1 MATGCPDRKRRGTLA
16 GSPAAPGSASSLFMS
31 EWINDARQAIAA
43 GCGFCEAVRSTLAA
57 RLAPAGVPD
66 ARLLE
71 REQNVVHG
79 FAWAAATLAALEA
92 TADWAARAQGDGRF
106 GPPEELALR
115 IGFGEAL
122 GQLVHGLP
130 MSASE
135 VVRASAFGCEAEA
148 RALAADPAVAR
159 FLGEGSTSETRAAF
173 AALLAEGQRPDE
185 ALGDETLDLVRE
197 SFRAF
202 TAEKIAPHAHQW
214 HLTDALIPDE
224 VIAEMAQLGVF
235 GVCIPAEYGGLGMG
249 KLAMAVVS
257 EELSRG
263 WICAGSLG
271 TRSEIAGELI
281 AHNGTPEQKAH
292 FLPRIADGS
301 CLPTA
306 VFTEPD
312 TGSDLAAVRTRAEK
326 QADGSWQ
333 VTGAKTWITHAARAD
348 LMTLLARTDPGQPGY
363 AGLSMLLA
371 EKTRG
376 TDAAPF
382 PDAGID
388 GSEIAV
394 LGYRGMKEYAL
405 GFDGFAVAAD
415 GLLGGRE
422 GQGFKQLMRT
432 FEGARI
438 QTAARAVGVAWN
450 AFDLALDYALGRR
463 QFGQPIAAFPR
474 VADKLALMA
483 ADIVMA
489 RELTYFAA
497 RAKDARARCDIE
509 AGMAKLLAAR
519 TAWNAADNAVQIHGG
534 NGYAL
539 EYPISR
545 VLCDARILN
554 IFEGAAEIQAQVIG
568 RGLLAA
574 KGQARAT

>member
-1 MATGCPDRKRRGTLA
+1 MDDGIDCARAGLVAAREYAEKVRLA
-16 GSPAAPGSASSLFMS
+16 VAQQVAPGGAV
-31 EWINDARQAIAA
+31 DAAL
-43 GCGFCEAVRSTLAA
+43 V
-57 RLAPAGVPD
+57 
-66 ARLLE
+66 E
-71 REQNVVHG
+71 RAQHQVHG
-79 FAWAAATLAALEA
+79 FAWIAASIAALEA
-92 TADWAARAQGDGRF
+92 TLDWAVRAEAAGAF
-106 GPPEELALR
+106 GESEALTLQ
-115 IGFGEAL
+115 IGFGEYLA
-122 GQLVHGLP
+122 QIAYGLP

-135 VVRASAFGCEAEA
+135 IVRPAAFGTDAAA
-148 RALAADPAVAR
+148 RDFAAHPAVAR
-159 FLGEGSTSETRAAF
+159 LLAEGNTAHTRAAL
-173 AALLAEGQRPDE
+173 AALLAQGVRPDE
-185 ALGDETLDLVRE
+185 ALGDETLDLIRQQ
-197 SFRAF
+197 FRAF
-202 TAEKIAPHAHQW
+202 TAEQITPFAHQW
-214 HLTDALIPDE
+214 HLDDALIPDA
-224 VIAEMAQLGVF
+224 VIAEMAALGVF
-235 GVCIPAEYGGLGMG
+235 GVCIPEEHGGLGLG
-249 KLAMAVVS
+249 KLAMALVS

-281 AHNGTPEQKAH
+281 VQNGTPEQKAR

-312 TGSDLAAVRTRAEK
+312 TGSDLAAVRTRAER
-326 QADGSWQ
+326 QADGSWR

-348 LMTLLARTDPGQPGY
+348 LMTMLVRTDPAQPGY

-376 TDAAPF
+376 SDAEPF
-382 PDAGID
+382 PDAGIE

-405 GFDGFAVAAD
+405 GLDGFTVAAD
-415 GLLGGRE
+415 GLLGGEE

-463 QFGQPIAAFPR
+463 QFGQPLTAFPR

-483 ADIVMA
+483 VETVMA
-489 RELTYFAA
+489 RELTYYAA
-497 RAKDARARCDIE
+497 RAKDRHARCDIE

-519 TAWNAADNAVQIHGG
+519 TAWSAADNAVQIHGG

-568 RGLLAA
+568 RGLLA
-574 KGQARAT
+574 GQRG

>member
-1 MATGCPDRKRRGTLA
+1 MSDLVLNQWIGIARASLGAARQYAQAVRAATARRF
-16 GSPAAPGSASSLFMS
+16 APG
-31 EWINDARQAIAA
+31 
-43 GCGFCEAVRSTLAA
+43 
-57 RLAPAGVPD
+57 GVPD
-66 ARLLE
+66 AGLLA
-71 REQNVVHG
+71 REQHRVHG
-79 FAWAAATLAALEA
+79 YAWVAASIAALEA
-92 TADWAARAQGDGRF
+92 TLDWAVRAEGAGRF
-106 GPPEELALR
+106 GAAEALVLR
-115 IGFGEAL
+115 IGFGEYLA
-122 GQLVHGLP
+122 QIATGLP
-130 MSASE
+130 MSAAE
-135 VVRASAFGCEAEA
+135 VVRPAALGTAAEA
-148 RALAADPAVAR
+148 QAFAAHPAVAH
-159 FLGEGSTSETRAAF
+159 LLAEGNTPETRADL
-173 AALLAEGQRPDE
+173 AALLAGGARPDE
-185 ALGDETLDLVRE
+185 GLGDESLDLIRNQM
-197 SFRAF
+197 RAF
-202 TAEKIAPHAHQW
+202 TARAITPHAHGW
-214 HLTDALIPDE
+214 HLADALIPDS
-224 VIAEMAQLGVF
+224 VIAEMASLGVF
-235 GVCIPAEYGGLGMG
+235 GLCIPEDHGGLGLG
-249 KLAMAVVS
+249 KLAMALVS

-281 AHNGTPEQKAH
+281 AANGTAEQKARW
-292 FLPRIADGS
+292 LPRIADGS

-312 TGSDLAAVRTRAEK
+312 TGSDLAAVRTRALR
-326 QADGSWQ
+326 QSDGSWQ

-348 LMTLLARTDPGQPGY
+348 LMTMLVRTDPATPGY
-363 AGLSMLLA
+363 GGLSMLLA

-376 TDAAPF
+376 SEAEPF
-382 PDAGID
+382 PDAGIE

-405 GFDGFAVAAD
+405 GLDGFVVAAD

-450 AFDLALDYALGRR
+450 AFDLALDYAMGRK
-463 QFGQPIAAFPR
+463 QFGEALVGFPR
-474 VADKLALMA
+474 VADKLSLMA
-483 ADIVMA
+483 AEIVMA
-489 RELTYFAA
+489 RELTYAAA
-497 RAKDARARCDIE
+497 RAKDSGARCDIE

-519 TAWNAADNAVQIHGG
+519 VAWSAADNAVQIHGG

-568 RGLLAA
+568 RGLLAGQ
-574 KGQARAT
+574 GQAPNPESTA

>member
-1 MATGCPDRKRRGTLA
+1 MN
-16 GSPAAPGSASSLFMS
+16 
-31 EWINDARQAIAA
+31 EWIGVGRAALAAARDYA
-43 GCGFCEAVRSTLAA
+43 EAVRLRVTKDTAPNGAIDPARLTLAQH
-57 RLAPAGVPD
+57 R
-66 ARLLE
+66 
-71 REQNVVHG
+71 VHG
-79 FAWAAATLAALEA
+79 LAWIAATIAAMEA
-92 TADWAARAQGDGRF
+92 TLDWAVRGEAAGRF
-106 GPPEELALR
+106 GPAEALTLR
-115 IGFGEAL
+115 IGFGEYLA
-122 GQLVHGLP
+122 QLASGLP
-130 MSASE
+130 MSANE
-135 VVRASAFGCEAEA
+135 FVRPASFAADNEA
-148 RALAADPAVAR
+148 RIFAADPAAAR
-159 FLGEGSTSETRAAF
+159 LLAEGNTAETRAAL
-173 AALLAEGQRPDE
+173 AALLADGVRPED
-185 ALGDETLDLVRE
+185 ALGDDALDQVRGQM
-197 SFRAF
+197 RAF
-202 TAEKIAPHAHQW
+202 TADAITPHAHQW
-214 HLTDALIPDE
+214 HLTDALIPDS
-224 VIAEMAQLGVF
+224 VIAEMAALGVF
-235 GVCIPAEYGGLGMG
+235 GVCIPEEYGGLGLG

-281 AHNGTPEQKAH
+281 AENGTPEQKTAL
-292 FLPRIADGS
+292 LPRIADGS

-312 TGSDLAAVRTRAEK
+312 TGSDLAAVRTRAARAE
-326 QADGSWQ
+326 DGSWR

-348 LMTLLARTDPGQPGY
+348 LMTLLVRTDPDAPGY

-371 EKTRG
+371 PKTRG
-376 TDAAPF
+376 TCAAPF
-382 PDAGID
+382 PDAGIE
-388 GSEIAV
+388 GSEIEV

-405 GFDGFAVAAD
+405 GLDGFKVLAD

-438 QTAARAVGVAWN
+438 QTAARAIGVAWN
-450 AFDLALDYALGRR
+450 AFDLALDYALGRK
-463 QFGQPIAAFPR
+463 QFGQALTAFPR

-483 ADIVMA
+483 AEIVMA
-489 RELTYFAA
+489 RELTYAAA

-519 TAWNAADNAVQIHGG
+519 VAWTAADNAVQIHGG

-568 RGLLAA
+568 RGLLA
-574 KGQARAT
+574 GQAPAVAVVAVAAA

>member
-1 MATGCPDRKRRGTLA
+1 MNDWI
-16 GSPAAPGSASSLFMS
+16 SASG
-31 EWINDARQAIAA
+31 AA
-43 GCGFCEAVRSTLAA
+43 LGALRAYQESVRAATAAVVAGEGG
-57 RLAPAGVPD
+57 APDPA
-66 ARLLE
+66 LLV
-71 REQNVVHG
+71 REQHRVHG
-79 FAWAAATLAALEA
+79 FAWVAATIAALEA
-92 TADWAARAQGDGRF
+92 AHDWAQRAARAGRF
-106 GPPEELALR
+106 GEAEELTLR
-115 IGFGEAL
+115 IGFGEYLAQIAF
-122 GQLVHGLP
+122 GVP
-130 MSASE
+130 MSAQE
-135 VVRASAFGCEAEA
+135 IVRPASLGTEAEA
-148 RALAADPAVAR
+148 RELTAHPAAARLLA
-159 FLGEGSTSETRAAF
+159 EGSTPGTRARL
-173 AALLAEGQRPDE
+173 AALLADGLRPDE
-185 ALGDETLDLVRE
+185 ALGDDALDLVRDQM
-197 SFRAF
+197 RAF
-202 TAEKIAPHAHQW
+202 TAAAITPHAHQW
-214 HLTDALIPDE
+214 HLADALIPDS

-235 GVCIPAEYGGLGMG
+235 GVCIPEEHGGLGLG
-249 KLAMAVVS
+249 KLAMAAVS

-281 AHNGTPEQKAH
+281 AENGTPQQQARW
-292 FLPRIADGS
+292 LPVIADGS

-306 VFTEPD
+306 VFTEPN
-312 TGSDLAAVRTRAEK
+312 TGSDLAAVRTRAVRSS
-326 QADGSWQ
+326 DGAWR

-348 LMTLLARTDPGQPGY
+348 LMTMLVRTDASTPGY
-363 AGLSMLLA
+363 GGLSMLLA

-376 TDAAPF
+376 TDAVPF

-388 GSEIAV
+388 GSEIEV

-405 GFDGFAVAAD
+405 GLDGFAVAAD

-463 QFGQPIAAFPR
+463 QFGEPLIAFPR
-474 VADKLALMA
+474 VADKLALMVA
-483 ADIVMA
+483 ETVMA
-489 RELTYFAA
+489 RELTYAAA
-497 RAKDARARCDIE
+497 RAKDTGQRCDIE

-519 TAWNAADNAVQIHGG
+519 AAWGAADNAVQIHGG

-568 RGLLAA
+568 RGLLT
-574 KGQARAT
+574 GQARAAAA

>member
-1 MATGCPDRKRRGTLA
+1 
-16 GSPAAPGSASSLFMS
+16 MS
-31 EWINDARQAIAA
+31 EWIDTARAA
-43 GCGFCEAVRSTLAA
+43 LSAA
-57 RLAPAGVPD
+57 RLYGEEVRAAVLRAVAQGGAPDPV
-66 ARLLE
+66 LLT
-71 REQNVVHG
+71 REQHRVHG
-79 FAWAAATLAALEA
+79 FAWQAASIAALEA
-92 TADWAARAQGDGRF
+92 TLDWAARAHGAGRF
-106 GPPEELALR
+106 GAVEELTLR
-115 IGFGEAL
+115 IGFGEYLA
-122 GQLVHGLP
+122 QIVHGLP
-130 MSASE
+130 MSAHE
-135 VVRASAFGCEAEA
+135 VVRPSAFGTEAQA
-148 RALAADPAVAR
+148 RSLAADPAVAR
-159 FLGEGSTSETRAAF
+159 LLHDGSTPETRAAL
-173 AALLAEGQRPDE
+173 AALLAQGVRPCE
-185 ALGDETLDLVRE
+185 ALGDEALDLMRDSVR
-197 SFRAF
+197 SFTSEAITPF
-202 TAEKIAPHAHQW
+202 AHQW
-214 HLTDALIPDE
+214 HLDDALIPDA
-224 VIAEMAQLGVF
+224 VIAQMAALGVF
-235 GVCIPAEYGGLGMG
+235 GVCLPERNGGLGLG

-281 AHNGTPEQKAH
+281 AENGTPEQQAH
-292 FLPRIADGS
+292 WLPRIADGS

-312 TGSDLAAVRTRAEK
+312 TGSDLASVRTRGER
-326 QADGSWQ
+326 QSDGSWR

-348 LMTLLARTDPGQPGY
+348 LMTMLVRTDPSVPGY

-371 EKTRG
+371 QKTRG
-376 TDAAPF
+376 TDAVPF
-382 PDAGID
+382 PDSGIA
-388 GSEIAV
+388 GSEIEV

-405 GFDGFAVAAD
+405 GLDGFAVAAD
-415 GLLGGRE
+415 GLLGGCE

-450 AFDLALDYALGRR
+450 AFDLALDYAVGRA
-463 QFGQPIAAFPR
+463 QFGAALIAFPR

-483 ADIVMA
+483 ADIVIA
-489 RELTYFAA
+489 RELTYAAA
-497 RAKDARARCDIE
+497 RAKDSATRCDIE

-519 TAWNAADNAVQIHGG
+519 AAWNAADNAVQIHGG

-568 RGLLAA
+568 RGLLAE
-574 KGQARAT
+574 QADGGRKPAAA